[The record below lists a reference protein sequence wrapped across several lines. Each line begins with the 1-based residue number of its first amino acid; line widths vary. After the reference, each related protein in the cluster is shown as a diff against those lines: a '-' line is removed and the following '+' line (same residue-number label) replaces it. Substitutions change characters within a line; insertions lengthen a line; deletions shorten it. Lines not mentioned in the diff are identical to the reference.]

1 MATSIYI
8 YDSMK
13 TYEKVMG
20 EERKDPMRECELIDL
35 YIKKDK
41 LYVVTNTSMHKA
53 QPQLHRTI
61 VHFRNG
67 KMGDW
72 ETGEE
77 KLVTFGKLRYNSKN
91 YKLELFPRFLRKPE
105 LDFRIGRFYGELT
118 CKKPKINY
126 ANRFYDLQMDR
137 IGLILEE
144 ENGL

>member
-1 MATSIYI
+1 MATSIYM

-41 LYVVTNTSMHKA
+41 LYVVTNTSMHKE

-91 YKLELFPRFLRKPE
+91 DKLELFPRFLRKPE